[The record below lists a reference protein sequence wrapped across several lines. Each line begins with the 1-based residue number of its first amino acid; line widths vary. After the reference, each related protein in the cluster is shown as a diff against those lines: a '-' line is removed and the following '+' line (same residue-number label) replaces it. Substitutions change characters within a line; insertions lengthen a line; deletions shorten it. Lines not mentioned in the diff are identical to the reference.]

1 MFKFVVLLSAAL
13 AFAAS
18 ASLRVN
24 PDELHVIWDTI
35 EKDIRVRQQEAELE
49 IRNLLEPLRI
59 LVDDAREKLA
69 NDLQEAN
76 AVIQDEIRRIEQEP
90 HANIEPFKQLRTVRF
105 LFDSPDFVLDHSVGL
120 LEVIRQLFP
129 GIINQDAQRLQ
140 KSLRV
145 NPDEL
150 DVIWD
155 TIQQDIVVRQEAAQQ
170 EVRNVLEPLR
180 TLVATANEKLTND
193 AEKHQAKVQEE
204 IERIEQESHGSD
216 IAGCVEEAKLEL
228 GRVDATLLIEHR
240 LNISKIK
247 RRAEVEIESA
257 FKIISEIT
265 NEIDEF
271 GTRIDS
277 CSDVICASDLNVEL
291 VILYQRVVK
300 DLNRAVDNANEA
312 TMIILGRELDESQL
326 SKARYDAAT
335 SQLLEDLRACAD
347 ERV

>member
-1 MFKFVVLLSAAL
+1 MFKFVLLLSAAL

-18 ASLRVN
+18 S
-24 PDELHVIWDTI
+24 
-35 EKDIRVRQQEAELE
+35 
-49 IRNLLEPLRI
+49 
-59 LVDDAREKLA
+59 
-69 NDLQEAN
+69 
-76 AVIQDEIRRIEQEP
+76 
-90 HANIEPFKQLRTVRF
+90 
-105 LFDSPDFVLDHSVGL
+105 
-120 LEVIRQLFP
+120 
-129 GIINQDAQRLQ
+129 
-140 KSLRV
+140 SLRV

-170 EVRNVLEPLR
+170 EVHNVLEPLR

-265 NEIDEF
+265 NEIEEF